1 MRYYVVRIYR
11 HETSITTSVK
21 TIDLFAELRFSH
33 HYLIL
38 DWIPLTNSLAPT
50 QVSSKFNT
58 FAPVCRICMFM
69 LMLTIPVDI
78 VVI

>member
-21 TIDLFAELRFSH
+21 TIDLFAELGFSH

-38 DWIPLTNSLAPT
+38 DWIPLINSLAPT
-50 QVSSKFNT
+50 PVSSKFNT
-58 FAPVCRICMFM
+58 FAPVCRILCLCLCLPF
-69 LMLTIPVDI
+69 L
-78 VVI
+78 